1 MRKNRQSGFTLMEIL
16 IAVAVLA
23 IGVVAVV
30 NLFPVGLQAARR
42 TANFSE
48 AAVLAQKAMEFYR
61 GEGYEYID
69 DLHGTPPPDSWKDIG
84 GTEDVYIPAPADITE
99 LERGGGMEGSEPFE
113 DNPDYSWR
121 IVISDDVGHTSDVN
135 GTPTDFHEDAD
146 IYRLT
151 LFIYW
156 LDRGQEQFDM
166 FQTLIANYE

>member
-1 MRKNRQSGFTLMEIL
+1 MRKNRESGFTLMEIL

-48 AAVLAQKAMEFYR
+48 AAVLAQRAMEFYR
-61 GEGYEYID
+61 GEGYDEIH
-69 DLHGTPPPDSWKDIG
+69 DLYTGHLPYPDGWKDP
-84 GTEDVYIPAPADITE
+84 GTDDVYIPAPTDITE
-99 LERGGGMEGSEPFE
+99 LERGGGMEGAWPFDE
-113 DNPDYSWR
+113 NPDYSRR
-121 IVISDDVGHTSDVN
+121 IVISEHVDDVEN
-135 GTPTDFHEDAD
+135 FHLDPD
-146 IYRLT
+146 IYKLT

-166 FQTLIANYE
+166 FETLIAGYED